1 MFVNSFQAFT
11 HTQPHT
17 PYTFTWIY
25 TGLFSYVRE
34 LTINPTNKHNIY
46 IWMYWNRTYEYVH
59 VWGLECVSVRLFLRL
74 PASSSSA
81 LAQSHKANLTFA
93 KRTLHSLCVRVYCH
107 KTISANV
114 PCVHHHPAPSQTSTN
129 TVTVTTTTFI
139 IIIII
144 IILTQSFIL
153 TTRFKEC
160 MTLVHPHL
168 GEHIVGQNKNNNKYK
183 AIRYDMRR
191 TIRHPSSMDS

>member
-1 MFVNSFQAFT
+1 M
-11 HTQPHT
+11 
-17 PYTFTWIY
+17 
-25 TGLFSYVRE
+25 
-34 LTINPTNKHNIY
+34 
-46 IWMYWNRTYEYVH
+46 
-59 VWGLECVSVRLFLRL
+59 CVRLFLRL

-129 TVTVTTTTFI
+129 TVTVTTTTTFIII

-153 TTRFKEC
+153 TTRFTEC

-183 AIRYDMRR
+183 AIRYAKN
-191 TIRHPSSMDS
+191 HPPSVVHG